1 MPELLLS
8 SAEVLSGVDGADV
21 EYWSHG
27 RSFDMRHVPGSVY
40 LEIEG
45 ERTAHQAVWVRAF
58 DRLVDEPRAHLLAI
72 AYVWDYTTLEPV
84 LRVLGLPWRTEGLV
98 TASLDHAMWFH
109 TAARADEWL
118 LYAQESA
125 SISDGRGLGLGRFYT
140 RDGRLVAT
148 VAQEGMIR
156 PGRPL

>member
-1 MPELLLS
+1 MCI
-8 SAEVLSGVDGADV
+8 
-21 EYWSHG
+21 
-27 RSFDMRHVPGSVY
+27 R
-40 LEIEG
+40 
-45 ERTAHQAVWVRAF
+45 
-58 DRLVDEPRAHLLAI
+58 DR
-72 AYVWDYTTLEPV
+72 
-84 LRVLGLPWRTEGLV
+84 LV